1 MLKMGKNFT
10 FAYGQGRVGLTP
22 SPLTVSLTVRGD
34 FPKVL
39 EKEVQ

>member
-22 SPLTVSLTVRGD
+22 SPLTVSLTVGD

-39 EKEVQ
+39 GKEVQ